1 MSLPRVTPNIPQLT
15 QWPRLFKSTLTSKS
29 AIRLNLI
36 NSQTADRAMAEL
48 NLKTSG
54 KMTAVEL
61 YPGIGVWSSALLNG
75 GIKKVIALEP
85 NAKFFPFM
93 KELSNQTNGAVEP
106 INLDGYDWSTY
117 LQLKEDSILGSK
129 ARSDWSKVHPEILFT
144 GTIPKSSKGEQLLA
158 QLFGCIINKMALH
171 SLGRIQM
178 AMWIPTSIYTK
189 IAAPPGD
196 PARCKLSIVREACT
210 DISVVTAPDPANFYP
225 VNDYQLLNI
234 IPLADSRIHTDWDV
248 FEYVL
253 RHIFVTK
260 RQKLSKAI
268 KTLGPGAE
276 ILTPRLSFDPNTLV
290 GELSVEQID
299 EVARKFDEWPLRPKV
314 LFEDA
319 SIFDDRLKT
328 RT

>member
-1 MSLPRVTPNIPQLT
+1 MSLSRLVPNVPSIK
-15 QWPRLFKSTLTSKS
+15 QWPKLFKATVSSKS
-29 AIRLNLI
+29 AIRLNLV
-36 NSQTADRAMAEL
+36 SVSTADRAMAEL
-48 NLKTSG
+48 NLKSPK

-61 YPGIGVWSSALLNG
+61 YPGVGVWTAALVNG

-85 NAKFFPFM
+85 HNKFFPYISGLA
-93 KELSNQTNGAVEP
+93 KESDGAVEAMD
-106 INLDGYDWSTY
+106 LDGYDWSTY
-117 LQLKEDSILGSK
+117 LKLKEDKILGSK
-129 ARSDWSKVHPEILFT
+129 ENQDWSEVHKEILYT
-144 GTIPKSSKGEQLLA
+144 GTIPKSVKGEQLMA

-178 AMWIPTSIYTK
+178 AMWIPTSLYVK

-196 PARCKLSIVREACT
+196 AARCKLSIVRDASA
-210 DISVVTAPDPANFYP
+210 DISVINTPDPENFYP
-225 VNDYQLLNI
+225 PNDYKLLNI
-234 IPLADSRIHTDWDV
+234 VPLAEKRIQTDWDV

-260 RQKLSKAI
+260 KQKLSKAI

-276 ILTPRLSFDPNTLV
+276 IITSRLSFDPNILV
-290 GELSVEQID
+290 GQLSVEQID
-299 EVARKFDEWPLRPKV
+299 EVARKFEEWPLRPKV

-319 SIFDDRLKT
+319 SVFDDRLKT

>member
-1 MSLPRVTPNIPQLT
+1 MSLPKLVPNIPTLK
-15 QWPRLFKSTLTSKS
+15 QWPRLFKATATSK
-29 AIRLNLI
+29 AAVRLNLI
-36 NSQTADRAMAEL
+36 NIPTA
-48 NLKTSG
+48 G
-54 KMTAVEL
+54 V
-61 YPGIGVWSSALLNG
+61 GVWTSALING

-85 NAKFFPFM
+85 HNRFFPYM
-93 KELSNQTNGAVEP
+93 TDLSERSGGAVEAMDM
-106 INLDGYDWSTY
+106 DGYDWSTY
-117 LQLKEDSILGSK
+117 LKLKEDSILGLK
-129 ARSDWSKVHPEILFT
+129 AKSDWSEVHDEILFT
-144 GTIPKSSKGEQLLA
+144 GTIPKSIKGEQLLA

-196 PARCKLSIVREACT
+196 MARCKLSIVRDACA
-210 DISVVTAPDPANFYP
+210 DISVLNTPDPDNFYP
-225 VNDYQLLNI
+225 SNDYQLLNI
-234 IPLADSRIHTDWDV
+234 VPLAEKRIQTDWDV

-260 RQKLSKAI
+260 KQKLSKAI

-276 ILTPRLSFDPNTLV
+276 IITPRLSFDPENIV

-314 LFEDA
+314 LFEDS